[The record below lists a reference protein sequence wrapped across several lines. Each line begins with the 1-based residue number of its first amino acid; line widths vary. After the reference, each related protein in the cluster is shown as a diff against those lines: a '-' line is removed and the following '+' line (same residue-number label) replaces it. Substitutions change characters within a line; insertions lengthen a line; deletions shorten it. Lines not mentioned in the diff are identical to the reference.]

1 MSTAAI
7 IPAAGS
13 GERLGGAVPKAFLCL
28 GDRSLL
34 ERSAAMVG
42 DLVDLLVV
50 AVAAELTETAASQ
63 LNGVAARCVVVVGGA
78 RRQDSVAAGLAA
90 LPADIDIV
98 LVHDAARPLMPVAVG
113 RAVLAAVQAGAAA
126 VVPVLP
132 VTDTLKSVDTDG
144 RVVST
149 IVRSGLVAVQTPQG
163 FQRRVLDL
171 AHRADT
177 GDVTDDAAMVE
188 ALGFEVRTVPGDLA
202 GFKITTPYDV
212 VLAEAVLAPR

>member
-1 MSTAAI
+1 VSTAAI

-28 GDRSLL
+28 GGRSLL

-50 AVAAELTETAASQ
+50 AVAAELTETAAS
-63 LNGVAARCVVVVGGA
+63 LLDGVAARCVVVVGGA
-78 RRQDSVAAGLAA
+78 RRQDSAAGLAA
-90 LPADIDIV
+90 LPVDIDIV

-149 IVRSGLVAVQTPQG
+149 IDRSGLVAVQTPQG